1 MRRQMR
7 LMGASFDWAREVV
20 TCDPSYYRWQQ
31 WLFLKL
37 LEPGWRTRRGPVDW
51 CPNGQGVLASE
62 QVMATERRC

>member
-1 MRRQMR
+1 MHPATWTNANIDTMRGQMR

-37 LEPGWRTRRGPVDW
+37 YEAG
-51 CPNGQGVLASE
+51 LAYKA
-62 QVMATERRC
+62 MG